1 MHIVNDAT
9 VAAIAATPYHA
20 HHIHSWIRD
29 GYIECLFWTEQDEL
43 RGCDEL
49 SDEAEA
55 KVSAHIS
62 NFMEQLAA
70 QTWTGVTADK
80 GVTYVFEDETLIM
93 CLCRMLGSSWERVGH
108 DLWLTR
114 NGHGAGFW
122 DRGWREFGN
131 VLSEI
136 ARGMGSVDAY
146 RGDDHL
152 VYFL

>member
-29 GYIECLFWTEQDEL
+29 GYIECLFWT
-43 RGCDEL
+43 
-49 SDEAEA
+49 DEAEA
-55 KVSAHIS
+55 QISADIS
-62 NFMEQLAA
+62 SFMEQLAV

-80 GVTYVFEDETLIM
+80 GVTYEFEDVTLIL

-131 VLSEI
+131 TLSEI

-152 VYFL
+152 VYFA